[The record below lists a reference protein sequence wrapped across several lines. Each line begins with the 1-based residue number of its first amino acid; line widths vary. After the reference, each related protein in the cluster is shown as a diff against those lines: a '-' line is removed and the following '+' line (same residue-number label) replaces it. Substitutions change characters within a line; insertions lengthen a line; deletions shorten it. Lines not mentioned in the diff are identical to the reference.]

1 MTSATGSTMMV
12 MAVATMPIA
21 AIAAIDTAATKS
33 VPGPRQPE
41 VGRGGPRGSSSFVQS
56 PRRNS

>member
-1 MTSATGSTMMV
+1 MMV

-21 AIAAIDTAATKS
+21 TIAAIDTAATKS